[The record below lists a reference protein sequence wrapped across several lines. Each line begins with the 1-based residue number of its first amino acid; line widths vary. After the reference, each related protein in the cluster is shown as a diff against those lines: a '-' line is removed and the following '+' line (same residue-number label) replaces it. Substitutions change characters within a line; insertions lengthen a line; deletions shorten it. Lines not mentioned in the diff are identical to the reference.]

1 MMNVLKKA
9 LVVIWG
15 LLIAPPCFADPVGLD
30 LYILAG
36 QSNMSGRAPAT
47 GLPVF
52 ANAANIHVFKNSW
65 VWGPASE
72 PIDGAA
78 GQQLSVGIDTDAEV
92 GPGIA
97 FADRMV
103 TLNGR
108 PVGLIPCPK
117 GGSQLSQWATS
128 YSYTSLYGACL
139 AAARRAAPAGT
150 IKGIIFWQG
159 ESDAAVAS
167 EANQWA
173 GRFTRFVK
181 DMRQDLNNPTL
192 PVVFAQLGK
201 DPTTRASQFPS
212 WNTVQEQQWL
222 TRDNNLAM
230 VTTDDL
236 PVQSDELH
244 STTSTAVTVGQRF
257 AAAMYVFVP

>member
-1 MMNVLKKA
+1 MKRLFFINLAFLSVLTLTA
-9 LVVIWG
+9 R
-15 LLIAPPCFADPVGLD
+15 ADPTGLD

-36 QSNMSGRAPAT
+36 QSNMSGRAPAID
-47 GLPVF
+47 LPTF

-65 VWGPASE
+65 VWGAAVE
-72 PIDGAA
+72 PIDDATD
-78 GQQLSVGIDTDAEV
+78 QQLSVGIDNDAEV

-103 TLNGR
+103 SLNGR

-117 GGSQLSQWATS
+117 GGSQMTEWATS
-128 YSYTSLYGACL
+128 YIYTSLYGACL
-139 AAARRAAPAGT
+139 AAARRAAPAGA
-150 IKGIIFWQG
+150 IKGILFWQG
-159 ESDAAVAS
+159 ESDAATAT

-173 GRFTRFVK
+173 ARFTRLVK
-181 DMRQDLNNPTL
+181 DIRQDLNNPTL

-201 DPTTRASQFPS
+201 DPTTRASEFPA
-212 WNTVQEQQWL
+212 WNIVQEQQWL
-222 TRDNNLAM
+222 TRDDNLVM

-244 STTSTAVTVGQRF
+244 STTATAVEVGRRF
-257 AAAMYVFVP
+257 ADALFIFGTP